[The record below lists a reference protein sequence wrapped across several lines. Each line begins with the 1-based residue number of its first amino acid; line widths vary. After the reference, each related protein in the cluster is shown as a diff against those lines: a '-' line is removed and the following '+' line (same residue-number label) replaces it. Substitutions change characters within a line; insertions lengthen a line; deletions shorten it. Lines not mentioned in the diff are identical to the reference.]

1 MSTLELPIKNAELD
15 LLCSMISNQVQHI
28 TIQLLMSTYNRDLIK
43 PCVLIDGL

>member
-15 LLCSMISNQVQHI
+15 LLCSMNQVQHI

-43 PCVLIDGL
+43 PCVLIDGH